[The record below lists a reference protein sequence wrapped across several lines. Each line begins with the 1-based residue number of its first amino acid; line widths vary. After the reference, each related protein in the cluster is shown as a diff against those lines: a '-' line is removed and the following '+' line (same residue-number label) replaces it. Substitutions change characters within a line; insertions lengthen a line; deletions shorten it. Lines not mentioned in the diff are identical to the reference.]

1 MLFIICLIPKL
12 WKIKY
17 GEYFYETV
25 LLVVVQIAPQALFI
39 FSSLYLIS
47 EKNLTPEQ
55 FSEILVDDLE
65 IPGAFVPVIANIIRT
80 QVS

>member
-1 MLFIICLIPKL
+1 LLIA
-12 WKIKY
+12 IADQA
-17 GEYFYETV
+17 V
-25 LLVVVQIAPQALFI
+25 L
-39 FSSLYLIS
+39 S

-80 QVS
+80 QVYCALRPKSREICVILVKKTD